1 MTREEKRRRARRRKV
16 LRKDLKILGISSV
29 ALAVLLG
36 GGFVLKRRAAEKEM
50 EAQRLVK
57 EAELAKKQVV
67 KEEKMAEE
75 PAYVIPDFE
84 VIYQLPELPTGC
96 EMTAMSMVL
105 QYWGYPVDKVT
116 MATTYLPQVWG
127 PGTYMG
133 DDGNVYG
140 NDMNNYFIGDPTTES
155 GIACGTGAIIQAT
168 NSFLV
173 DCGSTQTAIDGTGL
187 EPEEL
192 YDLVRQD
199 IPITVWC
206 NIGMQERYVQDGW
219 YTEYGEYVDWS
230 MFDHGAVLIGV
241 GPDTVTIA
249 DPLDGIVEYDR
260 EQFEYIYELRGKKCV
275 YLN

>member
-29 ALAVLLG
+29 ALAVPLG

-105 QYWGYPVDKVT
+105 QYWGYPVDKV
-116 MATTYLPQVWG
+116 V
-127 PGTYMG
+127 
-133 DDGNVYG
+133 
-140 NDMNNYFIGDPTTES
+140 
-155 GIACGTGAIIQAT
+155 
-168 NSFLV
+168 
-173 DCGSTQTAIDGTGL
+173 L
-187 EPEEL
+187 E
-192 YDLVRQD
+192 Y
-199 IPITVWC
+199 
-206 NIGMQERYVQDGW
+206 
-219 YTEYGEYVDWS
+219 
-230 MFDHGAVLIGV
+230 
-241 GPDTVTIA
+241 
-249 DPLDGIVEYDR
+249 
-260 EQFEYIYELRGKKCV
+260 K
-275 YLN
+275 